1 MSQPLPKPLSRTMSR
16 PLSQLPTRASAAFAP
31 PPVQAVP
38 SPSAPRVPLA
48 KSTLSR
54 PARNL
59 LALYLAALLAL
70 AYLGAQNQLAYG
82 RHENLLAQKQA
93 LQAQLQELRLGAA
106 ETSGALAVRR
116 WALRRGMIAAP
127 ESLNVRSVEPAPA
140 PGYTAPEGSLEL
152 YTLWR

>member
-1 MSQPLPKPLSRTMSR
+1 MSQPM
-16 PLSQLPTRASAAFAP
+16 SQLPAQARATFAP

-38 SPSAPRVPLA
+38 APSAPRAPLA
-48 KSTLSR
+48 KSTLSGTS
-54 PARNL
+54 RNL

-70 AYLGAQNQLAYG
+70 AYLGVQNQLAYE
-82 RHENLLAQKQA
+82 RHETLLTQKQS

-116 WALRRGMIAAP
+116 WALRQGMIAAP
-127 ESLNVRSVEPAPA
+127 ESLNVRTVEASAAPS
-140 PGYTAPEGSLEL
+140 YTAPEGNLEL

>member
-1 MSQPLPKPLSRTMSR
+1 MSQQMSR
-16 PLSQLPTRASAAFAP
+16 PMSQLPTRTNTTFAP
-31 PPVQAVP
+31 PSVQAVP
-38 SPSAPRVPLA
+38 AATPPAPRTPLA
-48 KSTLSR
+48 KSTLSGTS
-54 PARNL
+54 RNL

-70 AYLGAQNQLAYG
+70 AYLGVQNQLAYKH
-82 RHENLLAQKQA
+82 HEDLLTQKQA

-116 WALRRGMIAAP
+116 WALRQGMIAAP
-127 ESLNVRSVEPAPA
+127 ESLNVRSVPPSAA